1 MSTRFQ
7 ESSKKTSSGGP
18 TGESVRCGVSL
29 EELYDFIDDVLPP
42 NKVET
47 IGKHIASCLACARSL
62 ARIEL
67 EYQEQILAYVQGEP
81 VPLPPSSRFV
91 EDTYAKIRARIA
103 TEEGEEET
111 VDRDSLT
118 ALLESHRE
126 ELHGSAGARK
136 AGMLGVIL
144 QSIRDQGAVS
154 TEERPSLDRIAA
166 AKQGHEKTGR

>member
-1 MSTRFQ
+1 MGSRG
-7 ESSKKTSSGGP
+7 TSGRGSD
-18 TGESVRCGVSL
+18 GESVRCGVSL

-42 NKVET
+42 DKVT
-47 IGKHIASCLACARSL
+47 KIGEHIASCLACARSL

-91 EDTYAKIRARIA
+91 EDTYSKIRARIA
-103 TEEGEEET
+103 TEEGEDELVE
-111 VDRDSLT
+111 RDSLS

-126 ELHGSAGARK
+126 DLRTNSEGGLQ

-144 QSIRDQGAVS
+144 QSIRDEPPASSG
-154 TEERPSLDRIAA
+154 ERPIDQASASKRRR
-166 AKQGHEKTGR
+166 KKHGR